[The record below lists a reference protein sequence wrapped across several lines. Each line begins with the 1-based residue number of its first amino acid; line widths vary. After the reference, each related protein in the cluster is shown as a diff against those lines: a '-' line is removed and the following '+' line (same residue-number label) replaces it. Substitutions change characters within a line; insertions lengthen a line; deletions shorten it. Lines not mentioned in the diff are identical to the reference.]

1 LGSYRIPGLGFVKKM
16 SFCPRV
22 TLTLLLIST
31 GFVYGQTVSSSRPGS
46 PPTDPPGSIRGH
58 VVLPNGSPLAEA
70 VRVNLRV
77 LRGDQAI
84 TYTDQQGQFELN
96 NLSAG
101 QYTVE
106 IDADRDGRFE
116 FTSERVL
123 VRRGGGPTL
132 ITIYLKE
139 KRSEQTRAS
148 GRTIS
153 IAMLDQK
160 VPSAARREFDKASRL
175 SAEGNARESIE
186 ALRRA
191 IGIYPEF
198 LLAHNDLG
206 AQLLE
211 QGQFEEAAVELRAA
225 IKIDPKAFNP
235 QLNLGIVLVRQKN
248 FQEAREVLEKALSL
262 EPASPAAHLYAGIAA
277 VALNQGERGESEFKA
292 AHDLGGIPYAVALL
306 DLGRLYL
313 KRGERELALKS
324 FESYLRES
332 PDAADAAQVEK
343 LIGMLR

>member
-1 LGSYRIPGLGFVKKM
+1 M
-16 SFCPRV
+16 SFDPRV
-22 TLTLLLIST
+22 ILALLLIFP
-31 GFVYGQTVSSSRPGS
+31 GFVYAQTGSSSLPGR
-46 PPTDPPGSIRGH
+46 PPTDAPGSIRGH
-58 VVLPNGSPLAEA
+58 VVLPNGTPLAEA
-70 VRVNLRV
+70 VKVNLKV

-116 FTSERVL
+116 FASEKVL

-132 ITIYLKE
+132 VTIYLKE
-139 KRSEQTRAS
+139 KQSEGQTRAS
-148 GRTIS
+148 DKTIS
-153 IAMLDQK
+153 LAMLDQK
-160 VPSAARREFDKASRL
+160 VPSAAKREFDRASRL
-175 SAEGNARESIE
+175 SGEGKSLESIE

-191 IGIYPEF
+191 IAIYPDF
-198 LLAHNDLG
+198 LIAHNDLG

-211 QGQFEEAAVELRAA
+211 QEQFEEAAVELRAA
-225 IKIDPKAFNP
+225 IKIDPRAFNP

-262 EPASPAAHLYAGIAA
+262 EPASPAAHLYAGMAA
-277 VALNQGERGESEFKA
+277 VGINQGDRGEREFKA
-292 AHDLGGIPYAVALL
+292 AHDLGGSPYAIALL
-306 DLGRLYL
+306 DLGQLYM
-313 KRGERELALKS
+313 KRGDREMALKS

-332 PDAADAAQVEK
+332 PHAANAAQVEK